1 MIPRPLINFISFLD
15 FLNPYLCMRF
25 TAYLWTKPLKPKR
38 NINEEEFLLTSDNFF
53 LKVKAINKTI
63 KCYHWVGDGPK
74 IILVHGWSG
83 RASNMSKIINKLNQN
98 NFDVYAFDAPAH
110 GESSGGN
117 TNLPEFISC
126 IESLASKVSPIYA
139 LVGHSL
145 GGFASVYCAAK
156 KIRLD
161 KVILLCPVNNVFELF
176 ETFFNHTRL
185 KEKTRNLMINY
196 FIKKTGIIINSEL
209 SSEKLVKQI
218 KAKILLIHDESD
230 TQLSILESKKI
241 KKNVVGGTFYFTKGL
256 GHSRLLRNTKVVDRI
271 ISFLKS
277 GNFK

>member
-1 MIPRPLINFISFLD
+1 MIPKPLINFISFLD

-25 TAYLWTKPLKPKR
+25 VAYLWTKPSKPKL
-38 NINEEEFLLTSDNFF
+38 NIKEEEFSLNRDNFF
-53 LKVKAINKTI
+53 LEVKAINKTI

-83 RASNMSKIINKLNQN
+83 RATNMYKIIEKLNQN

-126 IESLASKVSPIYA
+126 IESLASKLYPIHA
-139 LVGHSL
+139 LIGHSL

-156 KIRLD
+156 KIKLD
-161 KVILLCPVNNVFELF
+161 KIILLCPVNNVFELF
-176 ETFFNHTRL
+176 ETFFNYTRL

-241 KKNVVGGTFYFTKGL
+241 KKNIAFGTFYFTKGL
-256 GHSRLLRNTKVVDRI
+256 GHSRLLRNSKVVDRI
-271 ISFLKS
+271 NSFLKS
-277 GNFK
+277 

>member
-126 IESLASKVSPIYA
+126 IESLASKLYPIHA

-196 FIKKTGIIINSEL
+196 FIKKTGIIINNEL
-209 SSEKLVKQI
+209 ASEKLVKQI

-277 GNFK
+277 GSFK

>member
-1 MIPRPLINFISFLD
+1 MIPKPLINFISFLD

-25 TAYLWTKPLKPKR
+25 VVYLWTKPSKSKL
-38 NINEEEFLLTSDNFF
+38 NIKEEEFSLNRDIFF

-83 RASNMSKIINKLNQN
+83 RATNMYKIIEKLNQN

-126 IESLASKVSPIYA
+126 IESLASKLYPIHA
-139 LVGHSL
+139 LLGHSL

-156 KIRLD
+156 KIKLD
-161 KVILLCPVNNVFELF
+161 KIILLCPVNNVFELF
-176 ETFFNHTRL
+176 ETFFNYTRL

-241 KKNVVGGTFYFTKGL
+241 KKNIAFGTFYFTKGL
-256 GHSRLLRNTKVVDRI
+256 GHSRLLRNSNVVDRI
-271 ISFLKS
+271 NSFLKS
-277 GNFK
+277 

>member
-161 KVILLCPVNNVFELF
+161 KIILLCPVNNVFELF

-185 KEKTRNLMINY
+185 KKKTRNLMINY
-196 FIKKTGIIINSEL
+196 FIKKTGIIINKQL
-209 SSEKLVKQI
+209 ASEKLVKQI

-230 TQLSILESKKI
+230 AQLSILESKKI
-241 KKNVVGGTFYFTKGL
+241 KKNIVHGTFYFTKGL

-277 GNFK
+277 GSFK

>member
-1 MIPRPLINFISFLD
+1 MIPKLLINFISFLD

-25 TAYLWTKPLKPKR
+25 TAYLWTKPSKPKW
-38 NINEEEFLLTSDNFF
+38 NIKEDEFLLTSDNFF

-83 RASNMSKIINKLNQN
+83 RASNMSKIIHKLNQS

-110 GESSGGN
+110 GESRGGN

-126 IESLASKVSPIYA
+126 IESLASKLYPIHA
-139 LVGHSL
+139 LIGHSL
-145 GGFASVYCAAK
+145 GGFACVYCAAK
-156 KIRLD
+156 KLRLQ
-161 KVILLCPVNNVFELF
+161 KLILLCPVNNVFELF
-176 ETFFNHTRL
+176 EFFFNYTRL

-196 FIKKTGIIINSEL
+196 FIKKTGIMINNEL
-209 SSEKLVKQI
+209 ASEKLVKLI

-230 TQLSILESKKI
+230 TQLSILDSRKI
-241 KKNVVGGTFYFTKGL
+241 IKNINNGTFFFTKGL
-256 GHSRLLRNTKVVDRI
+256 GHSRLLRNEKVINKI
-271 ISFLKS
+271 ISFLK
-277 GNFK
+277 N

>member
-1 MIPRPLINFISFLD
+1 MIPKPLINFITFLD

-25 TAYLWTKPLKPKR
+25 AAYLWTKPLKSKW
-38 NINEEEFLLTSDNFF
+38 NFKEEFSLTNDKFF
-53 LKVKAINKTI
+53 LRVKAINKTI
-63 KCYHWVGDGPK
+63 KCYHWAGDGPK

-83 RASNMSKIINKLNQN
+83 RASNMSKIIHKLNQN

-161 KVILLCPVNNVFELF
+161 KIILLCPVNNVFELF

-185 KEKTRNLMINY
+185 KKKTRNLMISY
-196 FIKKTGIIINSEL
+196 FIKKTGIIINNEL
-209 SSEKLVKQI
+209 ASEKLVKQI

-241 KKNVVGGTFYFTKGL
+241 MKNIADGTFYFTKGL

-277 GNFK
+277 VNF